1 MPRLRESL
9 ALATLAC
16 AGACYTYAPLE
27 TSNLAPGMDVRARV
41 SSNMARELS
50 TLLGNPDPRMLN
62 GKVITTG
69 DTLVL
74 EVPSVLQA
82 EVGSSIQT
90 LHQRVSIPRPMLLE
104 VESRTLDRYKT
115 GIVAGAAGVIIGAY
129 VLRATVLNPG
139 KEGQPG
145 GGGPG
150 ELTIPFFRRRFP

>member
-1 MPRLRESL
+1 MLFTSLRA
-9 ALATLAC
+9 ALPLVLL
-16 AGACYTYAPLE
+16 GACYTYAPLE
-27 TSNLAPGMDVRARV
+27 TASLEPGMDVRARV

-50 TLLGNPDPRMLN
+50 ALLGNPDPRLLS
-62 GKVITTG
+62 GRVIAAG

-104 VESRTLDRYKT
+104 IESRTLDRYKT
-115 GIVAGAAGVIIGAY
+115 GIVAGAAGLVVGAY
-129 VLRATVLNPG
+129 ILHSTVLSPG

-145 GGGPG
+145 TGGPG
-150 ELTIPFFRRRFP
+150 ELTIPIFRIRP